1 MGRKHSPGLR
11 KRRGIWHIEKQIKG
25 YGRLYESTGTGH
37 LEDAERYLAKR
48 LEELHQTHVYG
59 IRPARSFREAATKY
73 LLENQDKASIEN
85 DARHLKQLDPFIGDL
100 PLRQIHMDTLA
111 PFIAARRQQG
121 VKTKTINLGLSVVRR
136 ILNLA
141 ARLWRDGH
149 GLTWLETAPLIQ
161 MLPIHD
167 AREPYP
173 LSWDEQGRL
182 FQKLPPHLERM
193 ALFKVNTGTR
203 EQEVCQL
210 RWDWEVAVPELERS
224 VFVIPRRWVK
234 NREDRLVVLN
244 DVAWNVVNE
253 RRGSHAEY
261 VFAHQGHALRAMNNS
276 AWVTARTRSG
286 IPQVRIHDLKH
297 TFGRRLRAAGV
308 SLETRK
314 VLLGHRNGDI
324 TTHYSAPELQELLDA
339 ANKVCRKKSGKI
351 PALTLIRAKQSSG

>member
-11 KRRGIWHIEKQIKG
+11 KRRGIWHIEKQIRG
-25 YGRLYESTGTGH
+25 YGRLYESTGAGQ
-37 LEDAERYLAKR
+37 LQEAERYLAKR
-48 LEELHQTHVYG
+48 VEEIRENLVYG
-59 IRPARSFREAATKY
+59 KRPARSFREAATKY
-73 LLENQDKASIEN
+73 LLDNQDKASIGK
-85 DARHLKQLDPFIGDL
+85 DACHLKQLDPFIGDL
-100 PLRQIHMDTLA
+100 PMHQVHMGTLA

-121 VKTKTINLGLSVVRR
+121 VKTKTINLALSTVRR

-141 ARLWRDGH
+141 ARLWRDEQ
-149 GLTWLETAPLIQ
+149 GLSWLETAPLIQ
-161 MLPIHD
+161 MLPIYD

-173 LSWDEQGRL
+173 LSWDEQARL
-182 FQKLPPHLERM
+182 FRELPPHLERM

-210 RWDWEVAVPELERS
+210 RWEWEVPIAELGRS
-224 VFVIPRRWVK
+224 VFVIPRQLVK

-244 DVAWNVVNE
+244 DVAWRVVNE
-253 RRGSHAEY
+253 RRGADPQF
-261 VFAHQGHALRAMNNS
+261 VFTYRGHVVKAMNNS
-276 AWVTARTRSG
+276 AWVTARTRCG
-286 IPQVRIHDLKH
+286 LPQVRVHDLKH

-339 ANKVCRKKSGKI
+339 ANKVCLKKSGKI
-351 PALTLIRAKQSSG
+351 PALTLIRTTQSSG